1 MDEVDVV
8 LRKYD
13 GRPHR
18 WVTARRLG
26 EDEYGTWLG
35 TPAGTTVHYQYGN
48 RPTGL
53 TRHDAVRLI
62 PADEWWVAMFTAQ
75 PRAREVYC
83 DLCLPPRWIDPGEV
97 QVIDLDLDVARF
109 RPRRRL
115 GLSTRT
121 VIEDQA
127 EFAENTRALGYPP
140 EVVERAT
147 AAATNLCYALRARA
161 EPFGSASRIWLSAL
175 ADR

>member
-1 MDEVDVV
+1 MDAVDVV
-8 LRKYD
+8 LRKYN

-26 EDEYGTWLG
+26 EDEYGVWLG

-62 PADEWWVAMFTAQ
+62 PRDEWWIAMFTAA
-75 PRAREVYC
+75 PSEREVYC
-83 DLCLPPRWIDPGEV
+83 DICLPPRWTGPFEIT
-97 QVIDLDLDVARF
+97 VIDMDLDVARF

-115 GLSTRT
+115 GLSSR
-121 VIEDQA
+121 VVLEDED
-127 EFAENTRALGYPP
+127 EFAENALIYGYPTDVVVQATAVAENLRRALTSR
-140 EVVERAT
+140 V
-147 AAATNLCYALRARA
+147 
-161 EPFGSASRIWLSAL
+161 EPFGTASRSWLRNL
-175 ADR
+175 ATR